1 MNDTTPN
8 SGPRIPR
15 TVEAEA
21 ERREARNTLI
31 AWRRSMV
38 PEVRRAADAAIG
50 ERVDRLLATTAPFGS
65 AVVGAFWPVRGEP
78 DLRES
83 MARWHAAG
91 CTLALPRVV
100 GLDRAL
106 AFGRWIPGATM
117 RTAEFDIPVPEPF
130 EALQPSLLIVPCVGF
145 DARGYRLG
153 YGGGFYDRTLG
164 EHSLPAIGVA
174 YDRCEIE
181 RFVPGAHDRR
191 MAAIVTEAR
200 TIVADW

>member
-78 DLRES
+78 DLRET
-83 MARWHAAG
+83 MARWHAA
-91 CTLALPRVV
+91 
-100 GLDRAL
+100 
-106 AFGRWIPGATM
+106 
-117 RTAEFDIPVPEPF
+117 
-130 EALQPSLLIVPCVGF
+130 
-145 DARGYRLG
+145 
-153 YGGGFYDRTLG
+153 
-164 EHSLPAIGVA
+164 
-174 YDRCEIE
+174 
-181 RFVPGAHDRR
+181 
-191 MAAIVTEAR
+191 
-200 TIVADW
+200 